1 MLLAGLRLR
10 IECFP
15 GPPPPL
21 PRSARVLRSSS
32 LPGPRFVYW
41 QTGPEGQH
49 RLFWSDAGTFDLDAR
64 TGRASCYLRRN
75 ARRDAVEEVLRGP
88 LCAFFLVARGF
99 EPLHAS
105 GALLE
110 GRCVAF
116 AGPPGAG
123 KSSVVAALSR
133 QGARFFCDDL
143 LPLSVRGGSVLAHP
157 GLPELRL
164 LPGAAS
170 GLGWPRAG
178 TSRTAGKRGIHLAP
192 PSGPHPVAR
201 IYLLERRSADRRAKA
216 RVRPMPSRDA
226 FRALLRFTR
235 NDSVTTPA
243 RLQRQLLLFA
253 RLASSV
259 PVRRLTYPGGYARIS
274 EVIAAIRQDLK
285 S

>member
-1 MLLAGLRLR
+1 MRLAGLRLR
-10 IECFP
+10 IDCFR

-21 PRSARVLRSSS
+21 PRTARVLRRSS
-32 LPGPRFVYW
+32 LPGPYFVYW
-41 QTGPEGQH
+41 QTGPAGQH

-64 TGRASCYLRRN
+64 KGRASCYLRRN

-123 KSSVVAALSR
+123 KSSLVAALSR
-133 QGARFFCDDL
+133 QGARFISDDM
-143 LPLSVRGGSVLAHP
+143 LPLRLLGRRVWAHP

-170 GLGWPRAG
+170 GLGWPMARS
-178 TSRTAGKRGIHLAP
+178 SRSAGKRRIRLAP
-192 PSGPHPVAR
+192 PSEPHPVAR
-201 IYLLERRSADRRAKA
+201 IYLLDRRPADRREKA
-216 RVRPMPSRDA
+216 RVRPMSSRDA

-235 NDSVTTPA
+235 NDSVTTAA

-253 RLASSV
+253 RLAGSV
-259 PVRRLTYPGGYARIS
+259 PVRRLIYPGGYGRLS
-274 EVIAAIRQDLK
+274 EVLAAIRQDLK

>member
-1 MLLAGLRLR
+1 V
-10 IECFP
+10 
-15 GPPPPL
+15 
-21 PRSARVLRSSS
+21 PRSAKILRRSAS
-32 LPGPRFVYW
+32 PGPRFVYR
-41 QTGPEGQH
+41 QTGPQGQF

-64 TGRASCYLRRN
+64 AARASCFLRRN

-105 GALLE
+105 AALLK

-123 KSSVVAALSR
+123 KSSLVAALSR
-133 QGARFFCDDL
+133 QGARFICDDL
-143 LPLSVRGGSVLAHP
+143 LPLSVSGGSVLAHP

-164 LPGAAS
+164 MPRAARGLCWQKGARALAS
-170 GLGWPRAG
+170 GKSAFR
-178 TSRTAGKRGIHLAP
+178 LAP
-192 PSGPHPVAR
+192 ARGPHPIAC
-201 IYLLERRSADRRAKA
+201 IYLLDRRPAVSVR
-216 RVRPMPSRDA
+216 RVRVQPLTSRDA

-253 RLASSV
+253 RLASRV
-259 PVRRLTYPGGYARIS
+259 PVRRLIYPGGYARIS
-274 EVIAAIRQDLK
+274 EVLAAVRQDLK
-285 S
+285 A